1 MKIVFDGAP
10 VCPEQLTGIGM
21 HEKEICRALIRLHP
35 ENEYAFNYFSLKDKA
50 GKKQRM
56 KAYEADN
63 VKTKSFP
70 LLTDGMY
77 KLVYGII
84 PIPYKWLF
92 RGKQDITHF
101 FNFIIPPGVKG
112 KKVCTIHDL
121 AFRRYPETVALK
133 TRKML
138 EYRLGSTVKR
148 ADHIFVVSEFTKKE
162 LNELYK
168 VPEEKMTV
176 LYAGVDFGMY
186 RRIERSAE
194 TDALLNKAGVT
205 DGNYFFYLG
214 TLEPRKNLTRLMGA
228 YAETAKRLTAEGK
241 TVPDLVLGGKAGW
254 YYGEIFDRIEK
265 EGISGKVKRLGYI
278 SDEEKSIFYA
288 RARAFVFPSLYEGFG
303 MPVAEAMACGAP
315 VLTSNVSSLPEVTGG
330 NAVECDPLSEKEIA
344 DGLYSLSTD
353 DELCRKLSYEGEAWS
368 KRFTWEATAE
378 KMYQVYKEILKK

>member
-1 MKIVFDGAP
+1 MKIVFDGTP

-21 HEKEICRALIRLHP
+21 HEKEICRALIKLHP
-35 ENEYAFNYFSLKDKA
+35 ENEYTFNYFSLKDCA

-63 VKTKSFP
+63 VRTKSFP

-77 KLVYGII
+77 KLIYGIV

-92 RGKQDITHF
+92 HGKPNITHF

-112 KKVCTIHDL
+112 KKLCTVHDL

-138 EYRLGSTVKR
+138 EYRLGSTVKK
-148 ADHIFVVSEFTKKE
+148 ADHIFVVSEFTKQE
-162 LNELYK
+162 LAELYN
-168 VPEEKMTV
+168 VPESKMTV
-176 LYAGVDFGMY
+176 LYAGVDFDMY
-186 RRIERSAE
+186 KRIERSE
-194 TDALLNKAGVT
+194 KTDALLDKAGVS
-205 DGNYFFYLG
+205 DGDYFFYLG

-228 YAETAKRLTAEGK
+228 YADTVKRLTAEGK
-241 TVPDLVLGGKAGW
+241 KAPDLVLGGKAGW
-254 YYGEIFDRIEK
+254 YYGEIFDRMEK

-288 RARAFVFPSLYEGFG
+288 RAKAFVFPSLYEGFG
-303 MPVAEAMACGAP
+303 MPVAEAMACGTP
-315 VLTSNVSSLPEVTGG
+315 VLTSNVASLPEVTGG
-330 NAVECDPLSEKEIA
+330 NAVECDPLSESSIA

-353 DELCRKLSYEGEAWS
+353 EGLCRKLSEEGEAWS
-368 KRFTWEATAE
+368 KRFTWEASAE
-378 KMYQVYKEILKK
+378 KMYRVYLDLLK